1 MKTEIRK
8 TGDGSH
14 TLFSV
19 DFGEQYH
26 SSFGAVQESQHIF
39 IDAGL
44 KFVSKQKNPA
54 NILEVGFGTG
64 LNFLLTVKFALE
76 NNIVVNFTGIEAYLP
91 QREVLEKLNYP
102 EILGFD
108 KQAFLE
114 IFENKRGVFIGNTKY
129 EIISN
134 KIQEVNLK
142 KEKFDL
148 VYFDA
153 FSPEIQPEMWSV
165 KVFSEIYNSLKSNGV
180 LTTYSCK
187 GDVKRALKS
196 VGFTLEK
203 LPGPPG
209 KREFLRAVKV

>member
-26 SSFGAVQESQHIF
+26 STHGAVQESQHIF
-39 IDAGL
+39 INAGL
-44 KFVSKQKNPA
+44 KYVSAKNKVV
-54 NILEVGFGTG
+54 NVLEVGFGTG
-64 LNFLLTVKFALE
+64 LNFLLTAKYASE
-76 NNIVVNFTGIEAYLP
+76 NNITVNYTGIEAFLP
-91 QREVLEKLNYP
+91 GKNILKNLNYP
-102 EILGFD
+102 LLLGIDKKKYLRIFED
-108 KQAFLE
+108 KQGEYSRFVNYHIVE
-114 IFENKRGVFIGNTKY
+114 
-129 EIISN
+129 S
-134 KIQEVNLK
+134 KIQDAEIEN
-142 KEKFDL
+142 EKYNL

-153 FSPEIQPEMWSV
+153 FSPEIQPEMWNVSIFT
-165 KVFSEIYNSLKSNGV
+165 KVYNAMLKSSV

-196 VGFTLEK
+196 AGFDLEK

-209 KREFLRAVKV
+209 KREFLRAVKG